1 MKRKGL
7 LLNDFYTLKDQYFT
21 YGKVML
27 ALMVLACLINI
38 SSELTELSEVAYL
51 MSPFAIF
58 AMSMMMTLFTYEEKS
73 GFMKYAFTTPVTR
86 KSYLQEKYLFSLFN
100 TTAGILVGIVFLL
113 MYALFHKYVPTV
125 QDISW
130 MLLFSG
136 GEFLVSM
143 VMSIWVIAL
152 NMKFGIAKARS
163 ILLIAMVAVV
173 IVGTVSVPASSLT
186 AANSFPGMQWI
197 LIAFLFL
204 FVAATV
210 WMFCMS
216 FRWTERK
223 EL

>member
-27 ALMVLACLINI
+27 ALMVLACVINM

-100 TTAGILVGIVFLL
+100 TTAGILVGIILLL

-125 QDISW
+125 QDIGW

-143 VMSIWVIAL
+143 VMVAWTGMTSS
-152 NMKFGIAKARS
+152 NTM
-163 ILLIAMVAVV
+163 AMD
-173 IVGTVSVPASSLT
+173 LH
-186 AANSFPGMQWI
+186 
-197 LIAFLFL
+197 L
-204 FVAATV
+204 
-210 WMFCMS
+210 
-216 FRWTERK
+216 K
-223 EL
+223 